1 MYVTRDTS
9 DYFQYRFEDIDEYI
23 KSNYISNDIK
33 TNIKILQDN
42 INIHKANTN
51 SIIKSVVLI
60 KYLRK
65 LFDNKLGITK
75 SDIDYFNY
83 IIRTNK
89 YEYTTMVRIIKLVS
103 FVIEKY
109 VRFEHENMN
118 NDYLQYNY
126 QEKNYNIDI
135 LDIMF
140 AFYMFDKY
148 NKKYKKITTVI
159 LLNDESF
166 VSILK
171 NYLNYKNK
179 PVTTE
184 LIDELSNSHIN
195 DITKDDENNFKTLIN
210 TDFSNYCLSYNFVKD
225 INRKYDNIF
234 NVKTIFKNN
243 NVFNIIKITKTISNM
258 KHINSYVNNINNNN
272 DNDNYRYNNIVNEIN
287 IDTDSDVDSDDNDDL
302 DIIVNESDSDNFD
315 IDVSSTNIMSNDYN
329 NEEYEKLDE
338 DLEEEYTKKDYE
350 YVNNSDI
357 DDDEV

>member
-9 DYFQYRFEDIDEYI
+9 DYFQYRFEDIEEYI

-33 TNIKILQDN
+33 TNIKILQNN

-51 SIIKSVVLI
+51 SIIKSVILI

-65 LFDNKLGITK
+65 LFDNRLGIIK
-75 SDIDYFNY
+75 SDMDYFNH

-89 YEYTTMVRIIKLVS
+89 YEYTTMVRLIKLVS

-109 VRFEHENMN
+109 VRFEHQNMN

-135 LDIMF
+135 LDIVI

-159 LLNDESF
+159 LLNDNSF

-184 LIDELSNSHIN
+184 LIDELSNLHIN
-195 DITKDDENNFKTLIN
+195 NIIKDDENNFKTLIN
-210 TDFSNYCLSYNFVKD
+210 TNFSNYCLSYNFVKD
-225 INRKYDNIF
+225 INRKYDNVF
-234 NVKTIFKNN
+234 NVRTIFKNN
-243 NVFNIIKITKTISNM
+243 NVFNIIKINRTTNNM
-258 KHINSYVNNINNNN
+258 KHMNSYVNTINNNINNISVIDD
-272 DNDNYRYNNIVNEIN
+272 DNDR
-287 IDTDSDVDSDDNDDL
+287 DDDDNDDL
-302 DIIVNESDSDNFD
+302 DIIINECDSDNFN
-315 IDVSSTNIMSNDYN
+315 IDDSSSDNMSNDYD
-329 NEEYEKLDE
+329 NEEYGKLEE
-338 DLEEEYTKKDYE
+338 DLEEEYTKKEYE

-357 DDDEV
+357 DDEL